1 VFEPEPSTRVD
12 EDSSDHVAYMSL
24 EEEEEDGQDYELEDM
39 EDVYMDDQ
47 SMRKVGQRKT
57 KNSSEVFVLKGTWQ

>member
-1 VFEPEPSTRVD
+1 VFEPEHSTRMD

-24 EEEEEDGQDYELEDM
+24 EEEDGQEDYELEDM

-47 SMRKVGQRKT
+47 SMRKVGQGKT

>member
-1 VFEPEPSTRVD
+1 MFEPEHSTCRVD

-24 EEEEEDGQDYELEDM
+24 EEEEDGQDYELEDM

-47 SMRKVGQRKT
+47 AMRKVGPGDHKEQ
-57 KNSSEVFVLKGTWQ
+57 Q

>member
-1 VFEPEPSTRVD
+1 MFEPEPSSRVD

-24 EEEEEDGQDYELEDM
+24 EEEDGQDYELEDM

-47 SMRKVGQRKT
+47 AMRKVGQRKT
-57 KNSSEVFVLKGTWQ
+57 KKSNAFFVLKGTWQ